1 MLDKTYY
8 QEMSPESSLATLAK
22 LSYAMV
28 ACSFLQEINFLR
40 SFPSYNLVIAA
51 LAFFLYQTAHSFEED
66 HKPSITQITLIG
78 CFCTLT
84 MLSLV
89 IDLVFCVI
97 WGGDVIGGDSVSV
110 KFSFFCFIIN
120 MFLKLGALLY
130 ATSAQI
136 VLCKEY
142 DAVTAPTAKRG
153 NADKGN
159 TLETARDL
167 EAEGKKQ
174 EDDDLSEESE
184 DYNNH
189 DGVEDVMTTPRN
201 NLNLDVPFPPFTPG
215 ISGLVSPYPR
225 KMNHGVT
232 PPKPPMRK

>member
-1 MLDKTYY
+1 
-8 QEMSPESSLATLAK
+8 MSPESSLATLSK
-22 LSYAMV
+22 ISYAMI
-28 ACSFLQEINFLR
+28 ACSFLGEINFLR

-51 LAFFLYQTAHSFEED
+51 LAFFLCHTAHSSEED
-66 HKPSITQITLIG
+66 RQPSFTQIALIG

-97 WGGDVIGGDSVSV
+97 WGGDVIEGDSVSV
-110 KFSFFCFIIN
+110 KFSFFCFLLNI
-120 MFLKLGALLY
+120 FLKLGALLY

-136 VLCKEY
+136 IVSEEY
-142 DAVTAPTAKRG
+142 DAVTSPTANRG

-159 TLETARDL
+159 TPERNRDL

-174 EDDDLSEESE
+174 EDDDLSEDSK
-184 DYNNH
+184 DYNKQ
-189 DGVEDVMTTPRN
+189 DEFEEVMSTPRK

-215 ISGLVSPYPR
+215 VAGLLSPYPR